1 MLIDARF
8 DAAGGSTF
16 DSTVDLPSDFPL
28 QPPVDSAVEST
39 KETQADNA
47 SELPSNA
54 PEIRE
59 AGMDGNIG
67 TGGSAGVGG
76 SGGGS
81 TGGAGGALLNAGGA
95 PGTGGNFGGTGG
107 MTTGGTP
114 GNAGGTGGSGGTI
127 GAGGTISTGGIASSS
142 GGVTGTGGSTTPDA
156 ASVCT
161 GYVGTGAGGLSLGL
175 VAYYPCEQATG
186 TTLPDL
192 SGNGND
198 AILVTGTGG
207 TAGYSFA
214 AGKVGNALDLAKASK
229 GYATLPAGLLSTACE
244 ATVATWVYINTSVDW
259 QRIFDFGKDQ
269 NIYMYL
275 TPSNSTTHVLRFAIS
290 ASGNSSAYEQVVDGQ
305 APLPTGTWNHVAVVL
320 GSRGGILYLNGVQV
334 GANTGLNLR
343 PADLGNPPN
352 YYIGRSQFSSDPYF
366 DGDVDEFRLYGRAL
380 TQAEI
385 QALASGS

>member
-1 MLIDARF
+1 MATSGPGATNLVSLPLSVAN
-8 DAAGGSTF
+8 ASTF
-16 DSTVDLPSDFPL
+16 AAWVRW
-28 QPPVDSAVEST
+28 
-39 KETQADNA
+39 N
-47 SELPSNA
+47 
-54 PEIRE
+54 
-59 AGMDGNIG
+59 
-67 TGGSAGVGG
+67 
-76 SGGGS
+76 
-81 TGGAGGALLNAGGA
+81 GGA
-95 PGTGGNFGGTGG
+95 
-107 MTTGGTP
+107 
-114 GNAGGTGGSGGTI
+114 
-127 GAGGTISTGGIASSS
+127 
-142 GGVTGTGGSTTPDA
+142 
-156 ASVCT
+156 
-161 GYVGTGAGGLSLGL
+161 
-175 VAYYPCEQATG
+175 
-186 TTLPDL
+186 
-192 SGNGND
+192 
-198 AILVTGTGG
+198 
-207 TAGYSFA
+207 
-214 AGKVGNALDLAKASK
+214 
-229 GYATLPAGLLSTACE
+229 
-244 ATVATWVYINTSVDW
+244 DW